1 MAKSDVHEMKFRY
14 YVFANDGIWRIP
26 KQKLG
31 WEALPQFAG
40 TKQKILNVLYW
51 REGREIK
58 TDFGPD
64 LMAFDAEGRWDR
76 AYSVEGSMAA
86 LELADIKARAKRAK
100 VLDLGRVLDAKKRL
114 EAYRWK
120 PTQAEIDQ
128 VMLDLL
134 GGNDP
139 RRRSIPYAKPLCG
152 QRKPRRSSKRSAQP

>member
-1 MAKSDVHEMKFRY
+1 MAKSDMHEMEFRY
-14 YVFANDGIWRIP
+14 YVFASDGIWKIP
-26 KQKLG
+26 KRKLG

-51 REGREIK
+51 REGGAIK

-86 LELADIKARAKRAK
+86 LELADLKARAKRAK
-100 VLDLGRVLDAKKRL
+100 VLDLGKVLDAKKRL
-114 EAYRWK
+114 EAHRWK

-134 GGNDP
+134 AGDDP
-139 RRRSIPYAKPLCG
+139 HRRSIPYAKLQRG
-152 QRKPRRSSKRSAQP
+152 ERKPRRSSKRSAQP